1 MGPHPRDAPE
11 GEADA
16 VRIIERILVLQR
28 MHPRYGL
35 GWLTPASSGDPK
47 PEAEAISVI
56 KVTPTES
63 LSVASRD
70 FRALETLTV
79 PTDQDIDA
87 MVIRIIAALSG
98 KTFTCPVGALHF
110 SHCLAYDVK
119 RADGIQPT
127 AYLAWSGRASWRTEL
142 PL

>member
-1 MGPHPRDAPE
+1 
-11 GEADA
+11 

-35 GWLTPASSGDPK
+35 GWLTPASAGDPK
-47 PEAEAISVI
+47 PSDGESISII

-63 LSVASRD
+63 LSIASRD

-87 MVIRIIAALSG
+87 LVIRLAAALTG
-98 KTFTCPVGALHF
+98 KTFTCPVGMLHF
-110 SHCLAYDVK
+110 SHCLAYDVR